1 MRRALTQF
9 THSTRNMKKTF
20 EQIIVSQFAQGHQG
34 DWSTND
40 RRTKKN
46 PCFSR
51 KLILNMFFLLFHPFS
66 LSDPPE
72 IVKRP
77 ANQAV
82 RVGGVASF
90 FCSARGDPVP
100 SIVWRKNGKKVPGTQ
115 SRYSVTQID
124 GLSILRIEPVRAG
137 RDDAPYECVAENGVG
152 DAVSAEA
159 TLTVYEG
166 TFSFPKCNR
175 YEALIRPKR
184 CGNAIIALCKQQL
197 HILCLCVQMHCG
209 ISLPNYFLRSS
220 AVHAKFQIYMPF
232 STFFISVDLIKCNEN
247 PCVNYEQ
254 KKMQVA
260 KCTVPECAHT
270 QIRFEQNTWAVC
282 GNSNTNSRSPAP
294 FRIA

>member
-1 MRRALTQF
+1 MHKHEREWLCKRPNRLMTLSKCQRQETTQSIPREINF
-9 THSTRNMKKTF
+9 
-20 EQIIVSQFAQGHQG
+20 
-34 DWSTND
+34 
-40 RRTKKN
+40 
-46 PCFSR
+46 C
-51 KLILNMFFLLFHPFS
+51 PFS
-66 LSDPPE
+66 CSVFVILDPPE

-166 TFSFPKCNR
+166 KMIFVLVFKPGHCLQGAPNWDGKEYTIDLSFVKKC
-175 YEALIRPKR
+175 
-184 CGNAIIALCKQQL
+184 
-197 HILCLCVQMHCG
+197 
-209 ISLPNYFLRSS
+209 
-220 AVHAKFQIYMPF
+220 
-232 STFFISVDLIKCNEN
+232 
-247 PCVNYEQ
+247 
-254 KKMQVA
+254 KKG
-260 KCTVPECAHT
+260 K
-270 QIRFEQNTWAVC
+270 
-282 GNSNTNSRSPAP
+282 
-294 FRIA
+294 